1 MDESDSCSLQCF
13 LLLCIFRVQVPYQ
26 VQTFLVTMIDQ
37 IWTSLLVISL
47 TGSHSR
53 YRSNNDT
60 NVNVFELEHKDIER
74 ITLYIFRHNRTCP
87 L

>member
-1 MDESDSCSLQCF
+1 MNQIHAPLKCF
-13 LLLCIFRVQVPYQ
+13 LLLSILRVQVPYQ
-26 VQTFLVTMIDQ
+26 AQTFLVTMIDQ

-53 YRSNNDT
+53 YRSNYDT
-60 NVNVFELEHKDIER
+60 NVNVFEFRHEDIER
-74 ITLYIFRHNRTCP
+74 ATLYVFRHNRTCP